1 MKCLQERALRKIFN
15 FFLKKF
21 NRHGVRRY
29 ATFDEPLTL
38 NLTMSL
44 RPFLNHKY
52 LLLATRLVQWPA
64 PTIVHSIMVHI
75 IRVSDG
81 TLIMDLF
88 VKNAISIITVVVYWQ
103 KGESLNFHN
112 FDNNIFTSNIFI
124 ISANPFQNYL
134 TWNVRSII

>member
-1 MKCLQERALRKIFN
+1 
-15 FFLKKF
+15 
-21 NRHGVRRY
+21 
-29 ATFDEPLTL
+29 
-38 NLTMSL
+38 
-44 RPFLNHKY
+44 
-52 LLLATRLVQWPA
+52 
-64 PTIVHSIMVHI
+64 MVHI

-124 ISANPFQNYL
+124 ISANPF
-134 TWNVRSII
+134 